1 MLAEKPLPDLLSR
14 PGEGAVVPSPELKRF
29 LDRLP
34 VEIRQSLDDRQRAA
48 FAKALV
54 PERAPHWIDLKASLP
69 IPGGGA
75 YVALMVGRERRNR
88 SRLAREGQLG
98 LAPNI
103 AVLAI
108 LASIIVASASLAI
121 FILRGL
127 SVLVGGDTALWRHL
141 LTTPI

>member
-1 MLAEKPLPDLLSR
+1 MLAEKPLPDLLSP
-14 PGEGAVVPSPELKRF
+14 PGEGSVVPSPELKRF